1 MKLALILILSF
12 TTLTDPGSVH
22 LQRGS
27 PAPVRTIDTEL
38 PFGRSSAIPET
49 VDRISFSCPPLIESE
64 ILHYLDDDENPGV
77 AVNLRD
83 AHGSNRFGRA
93 PPSFDYRY
101 LGMTDSGVQVLETF
115 SSERPSGSE
124 TRLLFLSLE
133 LARGIGDDSD
143 ESVIRAERE
152 WIVLRRWGAIP
163 LGDRPDRD
171 IRIRGNDLIIGR
183 DRRSLS
189 GSFSGSS
196 SNRPDDRGPAE
207 RLLTVDIHPRAPLVF
222 AADTEPCAV
231 R

>member
-12 TTLTDPGSVH
+12 AALTGPGPVP
-22 LQRGS
+22 LQPGA
-27 PAPVRTIDTEL
+27 PAPVRTIDTGL
-38 PFGRSSAIPET
+38 PLGRSPET
-49 VDRISFSCPPLIESE
+49 IDRISFSCPPLIESE
-64 ILHYLDDDENPGV
+64 ILHYLDDDRNPGV

-101 LGMTDSGVQVLETF
+101 LGMTDSGVQVLETL

-133 LARGIGDDSD
+133 LAHGIGDDSD

-163 LGDRPDRD
+163 LGDSPDRD
-171 IRIRGNDLIIGR
+171 IQIHGNDLFIGH
-183 DRRSLS
+183 DA
-189 GSFSGSS
+189 GSS
-196 SNRPDDRGPAE
+196 PNRPDDRGPAE

-222 AADTEPCAV
+222 AADTEPCAA

>member
-1 MKLALILILSF
+1 MKLALILILSI
-12 TTLTDPGSVH
+12 TALTFPGPVP
-22 LQRGS
+22 LQPGA

-38 PFGRSSAIPET
+38 SFGRSSATPET
-49 VDRISFSCPPLIESE
+49 IDRISFSCPPLIESE

-101 LGMTDSGVQVLETF
+101 LGMTDSGVQVLETL

-133 LARGIGDDSD
+133 LAHGIGDDSD

-163 LGDRPDRD
+163 LGDSPDRE
-171 IRIRGNDLIIGR
+171 IRIRGNDLLIGR
-183 DRRSLS
+183 
-189 GSFSGSS
+189 GAESF

>member
-12 TTLTDPGSVH
+12 TALTGSGPVH
-22 LQRGS
+22 LQPGA
-27 PAPVRTIDTEL
+27 PAPVRTIDTGL
-38 PFGRSSAIPET
+38 PLGRSPET
-49 VDRISFSCPPLIESE
+49 IDRISFSCPPLIESG

-77 AVNLRD
+77 AINLRD

-101 LGMTDSGVQVLETF
+101 LGMTASGVHVLKT
-115 SSERPSGSE
+115 SSSGRPVGSG

-133 LARGIGDDSD
+133 LAHGIGDDSD

-152 WIVLRRWGAIP
+152 WIVLRRWGSIP
-163 LGDRPDRD
+163 LGDAPDRE
-171 IRIRGNDLIIGR
+171 IRIRGNDLLIGR
-183 DRRSLS
+183 DTESLS
-189 GSFSGSS
+189 GSPSGSS
-196 SNRPDDRGPAE
+196 SNRPDDREPAE